1 MIKVPLLNKNTL
13 SKIRNQLSLNTTPK
27 VERNNRRSF
36 SFLGFSAQPMLKKE
50 KPIMFTPSSKQLLF
64 SFTNENKRVL
74 KKIKK
79 EKVQLLTI
87 SDQFQKDIKLITD
100 ETSRMIKTLRQA
112 KNDIEN
118 DFHSHR
124 TLTKNKTVDNISK
137 KIASPMF
144 RTSSNIT
151 IFSNKLK
158 KKAFQNTT
166 NQITKEETEDS
177 FNSDN
182 NRTKSLSSSM
192 SFQVRKNRFT
202 FNLNSLIKQNKN
214 FYLVPVQF
222 LSSLSMRN
230 LTEDYKHTFI
240 IDRLNLLLD
249 NLNFFR
255 DEYLPGSLLSQAFD
269 NLSKDF
275 QVKYNKTIEL
285 LCALCLEI
293 PKIIL
298 GDFYLSVDQFL
309 YCKIPSLREYK
320 CKNYESEAEIFISNL
335 KLFCE
340 VTTFIG
346 SCKEVYELL
355 IKKVEHLKTTDKQ
368 FKLLEHYLN
377 FSRYYSSSIC
387 SMARTYIEKF
397 NKDKEFLKKFEEE
410 ANLRPKSKPKVTDL
424 LTRLHE
430 RGKVKEQE
438 LSKKIFRIENALHFN
453 KRNYEEVFQ
462 KRRKKMERDKY
473 INVKSMLHSNL
484 VTKLLKYVNKST
496 KDRIITQRIVD
507 RYRKRENKE

>member
-1 MIKVPLLNKNTL
+1 MIKVPLLNKNTIP
-13 SKIRNQLSLNTTPK
+13 KIRNQLSLIKTPK

-36 SFLGFSAQPMLKKE
+36 SYLGFSPQQMLKKE

-87 SDQFQKDIKLITD
+87 SDQFKKDIKLITD
-100 ETSRMIKTLRQA
+100 ETSRMIKTLRQT

-124 TLTKNKTVDNISK
+124 TLTKNKTVDNFSK
-137 KIASPMF
+137 KIASPMY

-158 KKAFQNTT
+158 KTAFKNTA

-177 FNSDN
+177 FTSD
-182 NRTKSLSSSM
+182 NRTKSLSSSV

-202 FNLNSLIKQNKN
+202 FNLKSLIKQNKN

-222 LSSLSMRN
+222 LSSLSMSN

-255 DEYLPGSLLSQAFD
+255 DEYLPGNMLSQAFD

-320 CKNYESEAEIFISNL
+320 RKNYESEADIFISNL

-340 VTTFIG
+340 VTTFIS

-410 ANLRPKSKPKVTDL
+410 AKLRPKSKPKITDL

-430 RGKVKEQE
+430 RGKIKEQE
-438 LSKKIFRIENALHFN
+438 LSKKIFRIENALHYN

-462 KRRKKMERDKY
+462 KRRKKMERDRY
-473 INVKSMLHSNL
+473 INVKSMLHSNI

-507 RYRKRENKE
+507 RYRKRENKEY

>member
-13 SKIRNQLSLNTTPK
+13 SKIRNQLSLIKTPK

-36 SFLGFSAQPMLKKE
+36 SYLGFSPQQMLKKE

-87 SDQFQKDIKLITD
+87 SDQFKKDIKLITD
-100 ETSRMIKTLRQA
+100 ETSRMIKTLRQT

-124 TLTKNKTVDNISK
+124 TLTKNKTVDNFSK
-137 KIASPMF
+137 KIASPMY

-158 KKAFQNTT
+158 KTAFKNTA

-177 FNSDN
+177 FTSD
-182 NRTKSLSSSM
+182 NRTKSLSSSV

-202 FNLNSLIKQNKN
+202 FNLKSLIKQNKN

-222 LSSLSMRN
+222 LSSLSMSN

-255 DEYLPGSLLSQAFD
+255 DEYLPGNMLSQAFD

-320 CKNYESEAEIFISNL
+320 RKNYESEADIFISNL

-340 VTTFIG
+340 VTTFIS

-410 ANLRPKSKPKVTDL
+410 AKLRPKSKPKITDL

-430 RGKVKEQE
+430 RGKIKEQE
-438 LSKKIFRIENALHFN
+438 LSKKIFRIENALHYN
-453 KRNYEEVFQ
+453 KRNYDEVFQ
-462 KRRKKMERDKY
+462 KRRKKMERDQY
-473 INVKSMLHSNL
+473 INVKSMLHSNI

-496 KDRIITQRIVD
+496 KDKIITKIIVE
-507 RYRKRENKE
+507 R

>member
-1 MIKVPLLNKNTL
+1 MIKVPLLNKNTIP
-13 SKIRNQLSLNTTPK
+13 KIRNQLSLIKTPK

-36 SFLGFSAQPMLKKE
+36 SYLGFSPQQMLKKE

-87 SDQFQKDIKLITD
+87 SDQFKKDIKLITD
-100 ETSRMIKTLRQA
+100 ETSRMIKTLRQT

-124 TLTKNKTVDNISK
+124 TLTKNKTVDNFSK
-137 KIASPMF
+137 KIASPMY

-151 IFSNKLK
+151 IFSKKLK
-158 KKAFQNTT
+158 KTTFKNTA

-177 FNSDN
+177 FTSD
-182 NRTKSLSSSM
+182 NRTKSLSSSV

-202 FNLNSLIKQNKN
+202 FNLKSLIKQNKN

-222 LSSLSMRN
+222 LSSLSMSN

-255 DEYLPGSLLSQAFD
+255 DEYLPGNMLSQAFD

-320 CKNYESEAEIFISNL
+320 RKNYESEADIFISNL

-340 VTTFIG
+340 VTTFIS

-410 ANLRPKSKPKVTDL
+410 AKLRPKSKPKITDL

-430 RGKVKEQE
+430 RGKIKEQE
-438 LSKKIFRIENALHFN
+438 LSKKIFRIENALHYN
-453 KRNYEEVFQ
+453 KRNYDEVFQ
-462 KRRKKMERDKY
+462 KRRKKMERDQY
-473 INVKSMLHSNL
+473 INVKSMLHSNI

-507 RYRKRENKE
+507 RYRKRENKEY